1 MTSTVHVVGAGLAGL
16 AAAVRLVQEGKT
28 VVVHEAAGAA
38 GGRCRSYEDPE
49 LGCRLDNGNHL
60 LLSGNTCTLDYLTRI
75 GARNTLGGPAEA
87 AFAFLDL
94 RNGSRWTLRLNPG
107 PLPLWLFSAKR
118 RVPGSRITDYARGL
132 RLKNAE
138 PDATVASI
146 LAGDPA
152 LFARFWQPFAVAAL
166 NTEVE
171 TASAR
176 ALWDVV
182 RQSFGRGGSACQP
195 LVPVVG
201 LSESFV
207 EPALAFLR
215 QHGAEIRFRS
225 RLRGIVFENGQA
237 SSLNFGGDVVRL
249 QGGDRVVLA
258 VPPWIAGELIPG
270 LPTPNAYRSI
280 LNVHFRSSIPGFEW
294 PDFLGL
300 VGGLAEWVFAKPGI
314 VSVTVSAADAVIDR
328 PADVLA
334 ARVWV
339 DLKRAFRLDDPV
351 RPQARVVKEKRATFA
366 TTPDQIRLRP
376 EPRIGIRN
384 LVLAGDWTRTGLPA
398 TIEGAISSGY
408 RAARCLL
415 EAF

>member
-1 MTSTVHVVGAGLAGL
+1 MTSTVHVIGAGLAGL
-16 AAAVRLVQEGKT
+16 AAAIRLVQDGKS
-28 VVVHEAAGAA
+28 VVIHEASGAA
-38 GGRCRSYEDPE
+38 GGRCRSYDDPE

-60 LLSGNTCTLDYLTRI
+60 LLSGNTCALDYLTRI
-75 GARNTLGGPAEA
+75 GARDTLGGPAEP
-87 AFAFLDL
+87 AFPFLDL
-94 RNGSRWTLRLNPG
+94 RNGSGWTLRLNPG

-118 RVPGSRITDYARGL
+118 RVPGSRIIDYARGL

-138 PDATVASI
+138 PEATVASI
-146 LAGDPA
+146 LADDPA

-182 RQSFGRGGSACQP
+182 RQSFGRGGGACRP
-195 LVPVVG
+195 LVPVEG
-201 LSESFV
+201 LSVSFV
-207 EPALAFLR
+207 DPALAFLGR
-215 QHGAEIRFRS
+215 NGTEVRFRR
-225 RLRGIVFENGQA
+225 RLRGIGFENGSAA
-237 SSLNFGGDVVRL
+237 SLDFGGEIVRL
-249 QGGDRVVLA
+249 GPSDRVVLA

-270 LPTPNAYRSI
+270 LAVPNAHRSI
-280 LNVHFRSSIPGFEW
+280 LNVHFRTSIPGFEW

-300 VGGLAEWVFAKPGI
+300 VGGLAEWVFAKPGV
-314 VSVTVSAADAVIDR
+314 VSVTVSAADEVIDR

-351 RPQARVVKEKRATFA
+351 RPPSRVVKEKRATFA
-366 TTPDQIRLRP
+366 TTPDQLRLRP
-376 EPRIGIRN
+376 GSRIGIHN

-398 TIEGAISSGY
+398 TIEGAVSSGY
-408 RAARCLL
+408 KAAQCLL